1 MRATFKSKQKKGIE
15 VMANTY
21 IQFDFS
27 DGECNHYPIIVRIE
41 SRFPLGEDDKASLD
55 KLTQDKID
63 EYVEKQEY
71 WDSDEI
77 LIDEI
82 LTEFQEDYAVD
93 YEIITIDH
101 CIDCE

>member
-1 MRATFKSKQKKGIE
+1 
-15 VMANTY
+15 MANTY

-27 DGECNHYPIIVRIE
+27 DGECNRYPILVRIE
-41 SRFPLGEDDKASLD
+41 SRFPLGEDDKASLN

-63 EYVEKQEY
+63 EYVENQEY

-82 LTEFQEDYAVD
+82 MEEFKEDYEVD
-93 YEIITIDH
+93 YEIIAIDYT
-101 CIDCE
+101 IDCE

>member
-1 MRATFKSKQKKGIE
+1 MVNS
-15 VMANTY
+15 Y

-27 DGECNHYPIIVRIE
+27 DGECNRYPIIVRIE
-41 SRFPLGEDDKASLD
+41 SPFQLGADDKAFLD

-63 EYVEKQEY
+63 EYVENQEY

-82 LTEFQEDYAVD
+82 MAEFKKDYEVD
-93 YEIITIDH
+93 YEIITIDYF
-101 CIDCE
+101 IDCE